1 MATRKRTKDAATL
14 VAEATLSDDIVV
26 GSHLTVIT
34 HGDGTTTLKWD
45 DEALLRDVRLAI
57 LTAESKIPA
66 SVESKPKTKRTKK

>member
-1 MATRKRTKDAATL
+1 MATRKRTKDVATL

-45 DEALLRDVRLAI
+45 DEALLNDVRAAI
-57 LTAESKIPA
+57 ATI
-66 SVESKPKTKRTKK
+66 ESKPKTKRAKK

>member
-1 MATRKRTKDAATL
+1 MATRKRTKDVVTL

-45 DEALLRDVRLAI
+45 DKALLKDVRAAI
-57 LTAESKIPA
+57 ATVDQKSK
-66 SVESKPKTKRTKK
+66 TTRTKK